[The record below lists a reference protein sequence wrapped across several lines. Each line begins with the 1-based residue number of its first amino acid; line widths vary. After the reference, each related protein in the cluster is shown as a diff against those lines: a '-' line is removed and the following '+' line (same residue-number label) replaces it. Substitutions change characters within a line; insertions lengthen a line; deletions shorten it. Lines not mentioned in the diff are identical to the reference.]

1 MIVAI
6 GLRFLGGEK
15 AKSLAD
21 TFGIS
26 ISSTHRVINKFL
38 NAVDLS
44 SHPHLSTDLLPN
56 SYNER
61 IQVARQWEERS
72 SAFGCFF
79 GCLGAI
85 DGWLVRIVCPS
96 YQRDDISNSTTFF
109 FKKKASTP

>member
-1 MIVAI
+1 M
-6 GLRFLGGEK
+6 
-15 AKSLAD
+15 
-21 TFGIS
+21 
-26 ISSTHRVINKFL
+26 
-38 NAVDLS
+38 DLS

-85 DGWLVRIVCPS
+85 DGWLCTTEKPEDVHNPGDYFLGH
-96 YQRDDISNSTTFF
+96 YQRFGLNVQAVCYPKLWFSFLLVYASGGTNNS
-109 FKKKASTP
+109 